1 MTDNPG
7 GEERAGGA
15 RTAYPE
21 IDSNKLA
28 YSGRAPSHREMA
40 RQAARFGVWYYAE
53 TVLRGMRAYFFPI
66 LFYAVGQPL
75 LYMIAMGIGLG
86 ALVDSGVGA
95 VEGVDYLTFVAPALL
110 VSTVVMS
117 VSGEMTYPIMAGFK
131 WQRLYYAPLAS
142 AISPGQVAMGHL
154 LAVVIRFVVQ
164 SIIFWLIMVLFGAA
178 PSGWSFL
185 VVPIG
190 VLTATAFGAPLQAYA
205 ATIRD
210 EGFQFTFIQRFVV
223 MPMFLFAGTFFPLTA
238 MPGYLQWIGWIS
250 PVWHGTE
257 LARLATYGAPMSPL
271 MFVVHLAFL
280 IVCTVVGMALAV
292 RVYTRRLRS

>member
-1 MTDNPG
+1 MTD
-7 GEERAGGA
+7 

-21 IDSNKLA
+21 IDTNRLA
-28 YSGRAPSHREMA
+28 YSGRAPSHTEMA
-40 RQAARFGVWYYAE
+40 RRAGRFGVWYYAE
-53 TVLRGMRAYFFPI
+53 TVLRGMRAYFWPI
-66 LFYAVGQPL
+66 LFFAVGQPL
-75 LYMIAMGIGLG
+75 LYMVAMGIGLG
-86 ALVDSGVGA
+86 TLVDSGVGS

-142 AISPGQVAMGHL
+142 ALHPGQVAMGHL

-164 SIIFWLIMVLFGAA
+164 SVIFWLIMVAFGAA
-178 PSGWSFL
+178 PSGWSWL

-271 MFVVHLAFL
+271 MLVVHLAFL
-280 IVCTVVGMALAV
+280 IVCTVVGMVLAV
-292 RVYTRRLRS
+292 RVYTGRLRS